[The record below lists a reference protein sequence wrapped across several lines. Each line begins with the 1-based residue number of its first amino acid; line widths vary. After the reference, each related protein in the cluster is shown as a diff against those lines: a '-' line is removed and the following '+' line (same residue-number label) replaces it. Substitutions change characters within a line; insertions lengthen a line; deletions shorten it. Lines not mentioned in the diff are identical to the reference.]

1 MINNDILRR
10 LRYALDISDIQMIKI
25 FKLGG
30 YLLEKKELHSYL
42 EKDEALDFV
51 LCKDKDMSAF
61 LDGFITDKRG
71 VREDGVATPKVGNLT
86 NNLILKKLRI
96 ALQFQEDDMLRMMK
110 LADVPFMKAELSAFF
125 RKEGHR
131 NYKKCGDQFLR
142 NFLKGLTIEHRDEQK
157 EIISHYE
164 KRSFA

>member
-10 LRYALDISDIQMIKI
+10 LRYALDISDVLMIKI
-25 FKLGG
+25 FKMGG
-30 YLLEKKELHSYL
+30 YELGKKELYGYL
-42 EKDEALDFV
+42 EKDETPGFI

-61 LDGFITDKRG
+61 LDGFITYKRG
-71 VREDGVATPKVGNLT
+71 ARKDGAVAPKAGNLT

-110 LADVPFMKAELSAFF
+110 LADVPFSKAELSAFF

-131 NYKKCGDQFLR
+131 NFKKCGDQFLR
-142 NFLKGLTIEHRDEQK
+142 NFLKGLTLEYRGK
-157 EIISHYE
+157 
-164 KRSFA
+164 